1 MVVEFSVGSVAR
13 RERLITE
20 QDIAAFAELSGDY
33 SPIHMDEEYAKNT
46 RFKGRIAHGMMTAGF
61 ISAVLGTE
69 LPGEG
74 TIYLSQTLNFLAP
87 VRIGETV
94 VVEVEVIEMDT
105 VRRRARLKTTGR
117 TEQAGMVVEGEAYVM
132 YPKRG

>member
-1 MVVEFSVGSVAR
+1 MVEFSVGSVAR
-13 RERLITE
+13 KERLITE
-20 QDIAAFAELSGDY
+20 QDIASFAELSGDF

-61 ISAVLGTE
+61 ISAVLGTQ

-74 TIYLSQTLNFLAP
+74 TIYLSQSLKFLAP

-94 VVEVEVIEMDT
+94 VVEVEVLEIDT
-105 VRRRARLKTTGR
+105 EKRRARLKTTGR
-117 TEQAGMVVEGEAYVM
+117 TEQAGMVVEGEALVM
-132 YPKRG
+132 YPKCG

>member
-1 MVVEFSVGSVAR
+1 MVEFSVGSVAR
-13 RERLITE
+13 KERLITE
-20 QDIAAFAELSGDY
+20 QDIAFFAELSGDF

-61 ISAVLGTE
+61 ISAVLGTQ

-74 TIYLSQTLNFLAP
+74 TIYLSQSLKFLAP

-94 VVEVEVIEMDT
+94 VVEVEVLEIDT
-105 VRRRARLKTTGR
+105 EKRRARLKTTGR
-117 TEQAGMVVEGEAYVM
+117 TEQAGMVVEGEALVM

>member
-1 MVVEFSVGSVAR
+1 MVEFSVGSVAR
-13 RERLITE
+13 KERLITE
-20 QDIAAFAELSGDY
+20 QDIASFAELSGDF

-61 ISAVLGTE
+61 ISAVLGTQ

-74 TIYLSQTLNFLAP
+74 TIYLSQSLKFLAP

-94 VVEVEVIEMDT
+94 VVEVEVLEIDT
-105 VRRRARLKTTGR
+105 EKRRARLKTTGR
-117 TEQAGMVVEGEAYVM
+117 TEQAGMVVEGEALVM